1 MGGTAMTGGRGDVTG
16 TAVGALIMMMI
27 INGMNLNGISS
38 LWQQALTGTIIICAV
53 LAENLSQ
60 RRK

>member
-1 MGGTAMTGGRGDVTG
+1 
-16 TAVGALIMMMI
+16 MMMI

-38 LWQQALTGTIIICAV
+38 LWQQALTGAIIICAV